1 MSPFT
6 GGNSDLIIQLASL
19 VDMCGIFFLHSH
31 RTAAASDIARQCK
44 KLLHMD
50 HFDLFIPGSLCCFF
64 QIQFKTHGNT
74 ENMDTGAVAPGDQ
87 RFEYL
92 FFRQAYCCSSM
103 GTAQIILI
111 VSIECFPA
119 GYFCLLDQTNSVC
132 FCCHKI
138 TLPIIRHPVNKRK
151 VNVSEKKGN
160 ANKKSRRHN
169 MNDQTNPDMR
179 KQEREQVVE
188 LGSDITKS
196 SKGNIY
202 TLTIIG
208 QVEGHQVAPET
219 VKTTKYEHVLP
230 LLAGIEESDEI
241 DGLLLLLNTVGG
253 DIEAGLAIA
262 EMIAGMKKPT
272 VSLVLGGGH
281 SIGIP
286 LAVCTKKSFIT
297 PTASMTVHPVRMTGL
312 VVGAPQ
318 TFRYFQRIQE
328 QIADFVT
335 SNSRISRA
343 DFEHYM
349 MATGEMATDVGTIL
363 YGKEAVSSGL
373 IDKLG
378 GLNDAL
384 AALHKMIDRN
394 ASNKQGNG
402 EKSVRKS

>member
-1 MSPFT
+1 M
-6 GGNSDLIIQLASL
+6 
-19 VDMCGIFFLHSH
+19 
-31 RTAAASDIARQCK
+31 K
-44 KLLHMD
+44 
-50 HFDLFIPGSLCCFF
+50 
-64 QIQFKTHGNT
+64 
-74 ENMDTGAVAPGDQ
+74 EN
-87 RFEYL
+87 
-92 FFRQAYCCSSM
+92 
-103 GTAQIILI
+103 
-111 VSIECFPA
+111 
-119 GYFCLLDQTNSVC
+119 
-132 FCCHKI
+132 
-138 TLPIIRHPVNKRK
+138 
-151 VNVSEKKGN
+151 
-160 ANKKSRRHN
+160 
-169 MNDQTNPDMR
+169 NPDMK
-179 KQEREQVVE
+179 KQEREDILE

-202 TLTIIG
+202 TMTLIG
-208 QVEGHQVAPET
+208 QVEGHQVAPEN

-230 LLAGIEESDEI
+230 LLAGIEESDDI

-297 PTASMTVHPVRMTGL
+297 HTTSMTVHPVRMTGL

-335 SNSRISRA
+335 ANSRISRA

-363 YGKEAVSSGL
+363 YGKEAVASGL
-373 IDKLG
+373 IDQLG
-378 GLNDAL
+378 GLSDAL
-384 AALHKMIDRN
+384 AALHEMMEKQDIPKERN
-394 ASNKQGNG
+394 N
-402 EKSVRKS
+402 

>member
-1 MSPFT
+1 ME
-6 GGNSDLIIQLASL
+6 
-19 VDMCGIFFLHSH
+19 
-31 RTAAASDIARQCK
+31 
-44 KLLHMD
+44 
-50 HFDLFIPGSLCCFF
+50 
-64 QIQFKTHGNT
+64 NT
-74 ENMDTGAVAPGDQ
+74 N
-87 RFEYL
+87 
-92 FFRQAYCCSSM
+92 
-103 GTAQIILI
+103 
-111 VSIECFPA
+111 
-119 GYFCLLDQTNSVC
+119 
-132 FCCHKI
+132 
-138 TLPIIRHPVNKRK
+138 
-151 VNVSEKKGN
+151 N
-160 ANKKSRRHN
+160 AELKE
-169 MNDQTNPDMR
+169 
-179 KQEREQVVE
+179 QEREQIVE
-188 LGSDITKS
+188 LGADVTKG
-196 SKGNIY
+196 KDGKIY

-208 QVEGHQVAPET
+208 QVEGHQVLPET
-219 VKTTKYEHVLP
+219 GKTTKYEHILP
-230 LLAGIEESDEI
+230 LLAGIEESDDI

-328 QIADFVT
+328 QIVEFVVN
-335 SNSRISRA
+335 NSKISKG

-363 YGKEAVSSGL
+363 YGKEAGASGL

-384 AALHKMIDRN
+384 SALHKMIDRDKKE
-394 ASNKQGNG
+394 NK
-402 EKSVRKS
+402 K

>member
-1 MSPFT
+1 M
-6 GGNSDLIIQLASL
+6 
-19 VDMCGIFFLHSH
+19 
-31 RTAAASDIARQCK
+31 
-44 KLLHMD
+44 MD
-50 HFDLFIPGSLCCFF
+50 
-64 QIQFKTHGNT
+64 
-74 ENMDTGAVAPGDQ
+74 
-87 RFEYL
+87 
-92 FFRQAYCCSSM
+92 
-103 GTAQIILI
+103 
-111 VSIECFPA
+111 
-119 GYFCLLDQTNSVC
+119 
-132 FCCHKI
+132 
-138 TLPIIRHPVNKRK
+138 
-151 VNVSEKKGN
+151 
-160 ANKKSRRHN
+160 N
-169 MNDQTNPDMR
+169 MNDPDMR
-179 KQEREQVVE
+179 KQETQQVIE
-188 LGSDITKS
+188 LGSDITRS

-208 QVEGHQVAPET
+208 QVEGHQVLPET
-219 VKTTKYEHVLP
+219 AKTTKYEHVLP

-335 SNSRISRA
+335 ANSGISREQ
-343 DFEHYM
+343 FERYM

-363 YGKEAVSSGL
+363 YGKEAVASGL

-378 GLNDAL
+378 TLNDAL
-384 AALHKMIDRN
+384 SALHKMIDKQKHRN
-394 ASNKQGNG
+394 KL
-402 EKSVRKS
+402 E

>member
-1 MSPFT
+1 MEQNHNPESKEQ
-6 GGNSDLIIQLASL
+6 DREQIIQL
-19 VDMCGIFFLHSH
+19 
-31 RTAAASDIARQCK
+31 
-44 KLLHMD
+44 
-50 HFDLFIPGSLCCFF
+50 
-64 QIQFKTHGNT
+64 
-74 ENMDTGAVAPGDQ
+74 
-87 RFEYL
+87 
-92 FFRQAYCCSSM
+92 
-103 GTAQIILI
+103 
-111 VSIECFPA
+111 
-119 GYFCLLDQTNSVC
+119 
-132 FCCHKI
+132 
-138 TLPIIRHPVNKRK
+138 
-151 VNVSEKKGN
+151 
-160 ANKKSRRHN
+160 
-169 MNDQTNPDMR
+169 
-179 KQEREQVVE
+179 
-188 LGSDITKS
+188 GSDMTQGKH
-196 SKGNIY
+196 GNIY

-208 QVEGHQVAPET
+208 QVEGHQVLPET
-219 VKTTKYEHVLP
+219 CKTTKYEHILP

-328 QIADFVT
+328 QIVEFVAN
-335 SNSRISRA
+335 NSKIEKAR
-343 DFEHYM
+343 FEQFM

-363 YGKEAVSSGL
+363 YGKEAVASGL

-384 AALHKMIDRN
+384 SALHRMIERQRN
-394 ASNKQGNG
+394 PNSKKN
-402 EKSVRKS
+402 

>member
-1 MSPFT
+1 MNENKDPE
-6 GGNSDLIIQLASL
+6 
-19 VDMCGIFFLHSH
+19 M
-31 RTAAASDIARQCK
+31 K
-44 KLLHMD
+44 K
-50 HFDLFIPGSLCCFF
+50 
-64 QIQFKTHGNT
+64 
-74 ENMDTGAVAPGDQ
+74 E
-87 RFEYL
+87 
-92 FFRQAYCCSSM
+92 
-103 GTAQIILI
+103 
-111 VSIECFPA
+111 
-119 GYFCLLDQTNSVC
+119 
-132 FCCHKI
+132 
-138 TLPIIRHPVNKRK
+138 
-151 VNVSEKKGN
+151 
-160 ANKKSRRHN
+160 
-169 MNDQTNPDMR
+169 
-179 KQEREQVVE
+179 EREQVIE

-230 LLAGIEESDEI
+230 LLAGIEESDDI

-286 LAVCTKKSFIT
+286 LAVCTKRSFIT

-328 QIADFVT
+328 QITEFVAK
-335 SNSRISRA
+335 NSGITKEA
-343 DFEHYM
+343 FEDYM

-363 YGKEAVSSGL
+363 YGRQAVSSGL
-373 IDKLG
+373 IDELG

-384 AALHKMIDRN
+384 SCLHSMIE
-394 ASNKQGNG
+394 QGRVE
-402 EKSVRKS
+402 EKEAGT

>member
-1 MSPFT
+1 MEDQIKDDNKEEQGSIREM
-6 GGNSDLIIQLASL
+6 GADL
-19 VDMCGIFFLHSH
+19 
-31 RTAAASDIARQCK
+31 
-44 KLLHMD
+44 
-50 HFDLFIPGSLCCFF
+50 
-64 QIQFKTHGNT
+64 
-74 ENMDTGAVAPGDQ
+74 
-87 RFEYL
+87 
-92 FFRQAYCCSSM
+92 
-103 GTAQIILI
+103 
-111 VSIECFPA
+111 
-119 GYFCLLDQTNSVC
+119 
-132 FCCHKI
+132 
-138 TLPIIRHPVNKRK
+138 
-151 VNVSEKKGN
+151 
-160 ANKKSRRHN
+160 
-169 MNDQTNPDMR
+169 
-179 KQEREQVVE
+179 
-188 LGSDITKS
+188 TKS
-196 SKGNIY
+196 AKGNIY

-230 LLAGIEESDEI
+230 LLAGLEESEEI

-262 EMIAGMKKPT
+262 EMIAGMRKPT

-335 SNSRISRA
+335 TNSRISRET
-343 DFEHYM
+343 FEHYM

-363 YGKEAVSSGL
+363 YGKEAVTSGL
-373 IDKLG
+373 IDRLG

-384 AALHKMIDRN
+384 SALHRMIE
-394 ASNKQGNG
+394 KQK
-402 EKSVRKS
+402 KSC

>member
-1 MSPFT
+1 
-6 GGNSDLIIQLASL
+6 
-19 VDMCGIFFLHSH
+19 
-31 RTAAASDIARQCK
+31 
-44 KLLHMD
+44 MD
-50 HFDLFIPGSLCCFF
+50 GKTEERKETEQK
-64 QIQFKTHGNT
+64 QI
-74 ENMDTGAVAPGDQ
+74 
-87 RFEYL
+87 L
-92 FFRQAYCCSSM
+92 
-103 GTAQIILI
+103 
-111 VSIECFPA
+111 
-119 GYFCLLDQTNSVC
+119 
-132 FCCHKI
+132 
-138 TLPIIRHPVNKRK
+138 
-151 VNVSEKKGN
+151 
-160 ANKKSRRHN
+160 
-169 MNDQTNPDMR
+169 
-179 KQEREQVVE
+179 E
-188 LGSDITKS
+188 LGADVTKS

-208 QVEGHQVAPET
+208 QVEGHMNAPEN

-230 LLAGIEESDEI
+230 LLASIEESDEI

-318 TFRYFQRIQE
+318 TYRYFHRIQE
-328 QIADFVT
+328 QIADVVT
-335 SNSRISRA
+335 ANSRISRE
-343 DFEHYM
+343 DFEGYM

-378 GLNDAL
+378 TLSDAL
-384 AALHKMIDRN
+384 ATLHRMID
-394 ASNKQGNG
+394 KQ
-402 EKSVRKS
+402 KK

>member
-1 MSPFT
+1 MEKE
-6 GGNSDLIIQLASL
+6 NSAE
-19 VDMCGIFFLHSH
+19 F
-31 RTAAASDIARQCK
+31 K
-44 KLLHMD
+44 K
-50 HFDLFIPGSLCCFF
+50 
-64 QIQFKTHGNT
+64 
-74 ENMDTGAVAPGDQ
+74 E
-87 RFEYL
+87 
-92 FFRQAYCCSSM
+92 
-103 GTAQIILI
+103 
-111 VSIECFPA
+111 
-119 GYFCLLDQTNSVC
+119 
-132 FCCHKI
+132 
-138 TLPIIRHPVNKRK
+138 
-151 VNVSEKKGN
+151 
-160 ANKKSRRHN
+160 
-169 MNDQTNPDMR
+169 
-179 KQEREQVVE
+179 EREQILE

-230 LLAGIEESDEI
+230 LLAGIEESDDI

-262 EMIAGMKKPT
+262 EMVAGMKKPT

-286 LAVCTKKSFIT
+286 LAVCTKRSFIT
-297 PTASMTVHPVRMTGL
+297 HTASMTVHPVRMTGL

-335 SNSRISRA
+335 NNSGISRE

-363 YGKEAVSSGL
+363 YGKEAVASGL
-373 IDKLG
+373 IDQLG

-384 AALHKMIDRN
+384 SCLHEMIEQH
-394 ASNKQGNG
+394 KKGTC
-402 EKSVRKS
+402 E

>member
-1 MSPFT
+1 MS
-6 GGNSDLIIQLASL
+6 N
-19 VDMCGIFFLHSH
+19 
-31 RTAAASDIARQCK
+31 
-44 KLLHMD
+44 
-50 HFDLFIPGSLCCFF
+50 
-64 QIQFKTHGNT
+64 
-74 ENMDTGAVAPGDQ
+74 
-87 RFEYL
+87 
-92 FFRQAYCCSSM
+92 
-103 GTAQIILI
+103 
-111 VSIECFPA
+111 
-119 GYFCLLDQTNSVC
+119 
-132 FCCHKI
+132 
-138 TLPIIRHPVNKRK
+138 
-151 VNVSEKKGN
+151 
-160 ANKKSRRHN
+160 NKKEN
-169 MNDQTNPDMR
+169 GTEQA
-179 KQEREQVVE
+179 REQIVE
-188 LGSDITKS
+188 LGSDMTQGKD
-196 SKGNIY
+196 GNIY

-208 QVEGHQVAPET
+208 QVEGHQVLPENC
-219 VKTTKYEHVLP
+219 KTTKYEHVLP

-328 QIADFVT
+328 QIVEFV
-335 SNSRISRA
+335 SNNSRISREN
-343 DFEHYM
+343 FENYM

-373 IDKLG
+373 IYRLG

-384 AALHKMIDRN
+384 STLHRMIEK
-394 ASNKQGNG
+394 NKQQ
-402 EKSVRKS
+402 KDRKK